1 MMGAMWDP
9 EHYLRFADHRTRP
22 GVELLARIPE
32 VADVR
37 RVVDLGAGTGH
48 LTALLAQR
56 WPGASVTGVDGDP
69 AMAAKARA
77 DHPDLA
83 WVTAD
88 LATWEP
94 DGPVDVLYSNAALHW
109 LDDHATLFPR
119 LRSWLAPG
127 GVLAVQMPDNWAAPT
142 HRVPAEVLD
151 ADAPDGDPWPPAAVA
166 ALMRDRLAAP
176 EAYAGWLAPAAA
188 LDLWRTTYYQRL
200 TGDDPVWQ
208 WTTGSLL
215 IPVLEALGPERAP
228 FTAEVQARYRRA
240 YPADADGVVTLPFSR
255 LFLVAQAP
263 A

>member
-48 LTALLAQR
+48 LTALLARR
-56 WPGASVTGVDGDP
+56 WPGANVTGVDGDP

-127 GVLAVQMPDNWAAPT
+127 GVMAVQMPDNWAAPT

-151 ADAPDGDPWPPAAVA
+151 ADAPGGGPWPPRAVA

-188 LDLWRTTYYQRL
+188 LDLWRTTYFQRL

-215 IPVLEALGPERAP
+215 IPVLEALGPERGR

-255 LFLVAQAP
+255 LFLMAQAP

>member
-1 MMGAMWDP
+1 MWDP

-32 VADVR
+32 VAGLTR

-56 WPGASVTGVDGDP
+56 WPEAEVTGVDGDA

-77 DHPDLA
+77 DHPELA

-88 LATWEP
+88 LAAWEP
-94 DGPVDVLYSNAALHW
+94 EGPVDVLYSNAALHW
-109 LDDHATLFPR
+109 LDHHDTLFRR

-151 ADAPDGDPWPPAAVA
+151 ASAPGGGQWPEAARA

-176 EAYAGWLAPAAA
+176 EAYAGWLSPASS

-215 IPVLEALGPERAP
+215 IPVLDALGPDRDRFA
-228 FTAEVQARYRRA
+228 AEVQARYRQA
-240 YPADADGVVTLPFSR
+240 YPPDPSGVVTLPFSR

-263 A
+263 S